1 VKSRRE
7 IFGTW
12 HHSSQAFVQAAA
24 ASQASA
30 HLNNPSGRQPFHYLT
45 DYLSQLSQNWWQ
57 LSPPEMEVLDW
68 GCGLGQVSFLLQELG
83 FRPTSAD
90 LPDYPCRVFLEHAGL
105 GMVNLEHEW
114 QLPFEPNSFH
124 VVTSFGVLEH
134 VSQEVESLREIRRI
148 LKPGGLF
155 FCVNLPRSFSWTQ
168 RVAHLQGNY
177 YHDRLYRRRDVHKL
191 MKEVNFGIL
200 EMWERQVFPKN
211 TIRYFKPDLLE
222 RLDQGL
228 CDWTPLRW
236 LSTCLEFVAYKL

>member
-1 VKSRRE
+1 
-7 IFGTW
+7 
-12 HHSSQAFVQAAA
+12 
-24 ASQASA
+24 
-30 HLNNPSGRQPFHYLT
+30 
-45 DYLSQLSQNWWQ
+45 
-57 LSPPEMEVLDW
+57 
-68 GCGLGQVSFLLQELG
+68 
-83 FRPTSAD
+83 
-90 LPDYPCRVFLEHAGL
+90 
-105 GMVNLEHEW
+105 MVNLEHEW